1 MFSGVRALTS
11 SGDEALGQEEEVQLR
26 EERKQRMLNG
36 HSLKARFVTVIC
48 F

>member
-11 SGDEALGQEEEVQLR
+11 SGDEALGQEEEVQLT
-26 EERKQRMLNG
+26 EERKRQMLNG
-36 HSLKARFVTVIC
+36 HSLKVKVIC